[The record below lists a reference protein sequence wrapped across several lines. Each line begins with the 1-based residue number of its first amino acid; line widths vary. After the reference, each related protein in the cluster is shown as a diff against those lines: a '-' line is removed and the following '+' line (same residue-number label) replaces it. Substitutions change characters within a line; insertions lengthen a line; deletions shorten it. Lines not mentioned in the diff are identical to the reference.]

1 MPDLPASAGN
11 IGDIPPGADGGIGGA
26 PGGSAAPNSSPMATP
41 GTKFGS
47 KEHAMVNLGM
57 AADII
62 EQSLH
67 SLGSETPEGKQAMA
81 ALKALGGI
89 IGPRTPQSQGL
100 QPAQIQQLMAAL
112 PKGLRPGGAP
122 GGAGAPG
129 AMPPGGGMP
138 PGGAMPPQGGMPP
151 PGGQP
156 PMMM

>member
-1 MPDLPASAGN
+1 MPDIASPAGN
-11 IGDIPPGADGGIGGA
+11 GNAAPPGVEGGIGGA
-26 PGGSAAPNSSPMATP
+26 PGGSMAPTSSPMATP

-47 KEHAMVNLGM
+47 KEHALVNLGI

-62 EQSLH
+62 EQSL
-67 SLGSETPEGKQAMA
+67 SALGSETAEGKQAMA

-89 IGPRTPQSQGL
+89 IGPREPQTDGL
-100 QPAQIQQLMAAL
+100 KPAQLQQLMSAL

-122 GGAGAPG
+122 PGAGAPGAG

-138 PGGAMPPQGGMPP
+138 PGAPPGMPP
-151 PGGQP
+151 GGGGQP

>member
-1 MPDLPASAGN
+1 MPDSAVPTPD
-11 IGDIPPGADGGIGGA
+11 IGSAPPGVEGGIGGA
-26 PGGSAAPNSSPMATP
+26 PGGSMAPTSSPMATP

-47 KEHAMVNLGM
+47 KEHALVNLGI

-62 EQSLH
+62 EQSL
-67 SLGSETPEGKQAMA
+67 SALGSETAEGKQAMA

-89 IGPRTPQSQGL
+89 IGPREPQTDGL
-100 QPAQIQQLMAAL
+100 KPAQIQQLMSAL

-122 GGAGAPG
+122 QAPGAPG
-129 AMPPGGGMP
+129 AVPMPPGGG
-138 PGGAMPPQGGMPP
+138 GMPPQGGMP